1 MPQKK
6 NGVDKLKMK
15 IEYKSNVPNQ
25 YDIATMSDS
34 ISTCVN
40 MDIT

>member
-1 MPQKK
+1 MQKK
-6 NGVDKLKMK
+6 RNRVNKLKMK
-15 IEYKSNVPNQ
+15 IGCKSNVPNQ
-25 YDIATMSDS
+25 YDIATMSNS